1 MKKCLMVAV
10 VFSVLSILQAATVG
24 DVGVTA
30 GEDGCVIVTYALDA
44 DAIITADV
52 RTNGV
57 TVGGERQWSL
67 SGDVHRLVA
76 AGENKRI
83 VWRPR
88 ADFRRRNLRTF
99 RWK

>member
-1 MKKCLMVAV
+1 MKKCLMVAL

-24 DVGVTA
+24 NVGVLA

-57 TVGGERQWSL
+57 SVGGERQWSL

-76 AGENKRI
+76 AAHLEDI
-83 VWRPR
+83 
-88 ADFRRRNLRTF
+88 AAE
-99 RWK
+99 